1 MPYERKNIEA
11 SERIVRIPS
20 ALSGWQIEHQGKAI
34 YTPNDRFDNES
45 LTAALPLA
53 RAQDRVSS
61 RASVLISIAWNSGIV
76 EATGMVVGNR
86 DEMRAKGATY

>member
-11 SERIVRIPS
+11 SERIARIPS
-20 ALSGWQIEHQGKAI
+20 ALSEWQIEHQCKAI
-34 YTPNDRFDNES
+34 YIPNGRLDSES
-45 LTAALPLA
+45 LTATLPSA

-76 EATGMVVGNR
+76 EATGMAVGNR
-86 DEMRAKGATY
+86 NEMRAKGATY